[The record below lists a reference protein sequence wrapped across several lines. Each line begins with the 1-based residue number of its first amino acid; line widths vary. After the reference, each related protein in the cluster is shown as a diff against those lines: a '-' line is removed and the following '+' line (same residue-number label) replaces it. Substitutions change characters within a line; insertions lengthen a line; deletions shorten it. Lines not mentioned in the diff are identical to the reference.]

1 MFPFYSG
8 LIFFFNLIE
17 PFPVA
22 LKKKKK
28 MIRGRRGL
36 TNILLVCG
44 QSHEQDQRDPSARGA
59 GAGLGGQL

>member
-1 MFPFYSG
+1 
-8 LIFFFNLIE
+8 
-17 PFPVA
+17 
-22 LKKKKK
+22 